1 MAIYGTTLATE
12 IKQDKMKIAIVG
24 EPKVG
29 KDWLA
34 ATAPGKVFTFDFD
47 DRQYSLA
54 IHPNKANIEVKT
66 YQDKNSMRALA
77 WSEFTRDVDEFQEM
91 SQRGEKVPD
100 WFVLSSAQFMQ
111 DACMNKV
118 LSDNQ
123 GMRTELKVGT
133 KIVSYSPS
141 GWDAYT
147 ICVAEI
153 QNALGALHS
162 IGNIIMTFHETPERD
177 KINSTKKEV
186 KYTGKLDVYPVNLK
200 KLLPLFDNQWRLI
213 TFGGERVLVTDISDS
228 QFNGSSTLSVAGEIK
243 NPNLS
248 TMIAEHTSK
257 ITNQT
262 K

>member
-12 IKQDKMKIAIVG
+12 IKQDKMKIAVVG

-34 ATAPGKVFTFDFD
+34 ATAPGKVFAFDFD
-47 DRQYSLA
+47 DRKDSLA
-54 IHPNKANIEVKT
+54 THPNKANIEAKT
-66 YQDKNSMRALA
+66 YHDSNSMRALA
-77 WSEFTRDVDEFQEM
+77 WSEFARDVDEFQEM
-91 SQRGEKVPD
+91 KQRGEKIPD

-111 DACMNKV
+111 DAVMNKV
-118 LSDNQ
+118 LSDNKA
-123 GMRTELKVGT
+123 MRYEMKIGDKV
-133 KIVSYSPS
+133 VSYTPM
-141 GWDAYT
+141 GFDPYG
-147 ICVAEI
+147 ICVSEI
-153 QNALGALHS
+153 QNAFGALHS

-213 TFGGERVLVTDISDS
+213 TFGGERVLITDISDS

>member
-1 MAIYGTTLATE
+1 MIYGTTKATE
-12 IKQDKMKIAIVG
+12 IKQDKMKIALVG

-34 ATAPGKVFTFDFD
+34 CSAPGTIFSFDFD
-47 DRQYSLA
+47 DRKDSLA
-54 IHPNKANIEVKT
+54 THPNKANIEVKT
-66 YQDKNSMRALA
+66 YQDKNSMKALA

-91 SQRGEKVPD
+91 KQRNEVIPD

-111 DACMNKV
+111 DAVMNKV
-118 LSDNQ
+118 LQDNK
-123 GMRTELKVGT
+123 GMRYEMKIGE
-133 KIVSYSPS
+133 KIVSYTPF
-141 GWDAYT
+141 GFDPYG

-162 IGNIIMTFHETPERD
+162 ISNVIMTFHETPERD

-213 TFGGERVLVTDISDS
+213 TFGGTRKLITDISDS
-228 QFNGSSTLSVAGEIK
+228 QFNGSSTLSVAGEIN

-248 TMIAEHTSK
+248 AMIAEHLSSL
-257 ITNQT
+257 T